1 MFRTLCLI
9 LLTAFLICRATD
21 VASLLL
27 AKEKASAVCDTGTCD
42 NEEKT
47 EVEKLNDDQ
56 LLISH
61 NVHFDRS
68 VTLIPVKSSF
78 FYTANF
84 DNEIY
89 RNLLSPPPELI

>member
-9 LLTAFLICRATD
+9 LLTAFLICKATD

-27 AKEKASAVCDTGTCD
+27 AKEKASVVCDSGTCD
-42 NEEKT
+42 NEEKP

-56 LLISH
+56 VLISH
-61 NVHFDRS
+61 SVNFDRS
-68 VTLIPVKSSF
+68 VTMIPVKSSF

-89 RNLLSPPPELI
+89 HNLLSPPPELI